1 MLSRLNAKCC
11 LVDYVPNAIDNWYM
25 RKNAKLPKALGK
37 KIQKKR
43 YEMGFTQEEL
53 GYKVGI
59 SRAYMGYIEK
69 GRYAPSLEVL
79 EKIAKALKTSLNKF
93 F

>member
-1 MLSRLNAKCC
+1 
-11 LVDYVPNAIDNWYM
+11 VDYVLGTFDNTSM
-25 RKNAKLPKALGK
+25 RKNAKLPKILGK
-37 KIQKKR
+37 KIQKQR
-43 YEMGFTQEEL
+43 EGMGLTQEEL
-53 GYKVGI
+53 GDKAGI
-59 SRAYMGYIEK
+59 SRAYMGYIEQ